1 MDFKTI
7 TNIEEAKSL
16 WNELSL
22 HNTID
27 DEWDFRYTFFKH
39 LTYVPHFLTGFSDG
53 KAVGVLPLQK
63 NTGVGLMPPYA
74 TSHKPFLEF
83 FGGDD
88 TDDNAIMVK
97 PGYEGHIPE
106 FLEKIREDV
115 ILAPLKN
122 PYEELGLKTQE
133 YTNKYFIDL
142 KGLTTYEDFIDR
154 TWSGDS
160 RGKFK
165 RGLKKLYRE
174 HTIEM
179 EYGNLEDLDLMAE
192 LNLQRFGESS
202 SFRFP
207 YRASILKDLSNIFP
221 SEVITVKVDGKKE
234 AVSFGLYYKDTYIA
248 INLGVN
254 SKINNLGKHLI
265 MHQIDKAIEHKC
277 LKFDAG
283 KGDFGW
289 KEQYKL
295 KKIPQY
301 QLSLHG

>member
-7 TNIEEAKSL
+7 TDVDEAKSL
-16 WNELSL
+16 WNQLSP

-39 LTYVPHFLTGFSDG
+39 LPYVPHFLAGFSEG
-53 KAVGVLPLQK
+53 KPVGVLPLQK

-97 PGYEGHIPE
+97 PGYEGNIPE
-106 FLEKIREDV
+106 FLEKIRENV

-122 PYEELGLKTQE
+122 PYEELGLKTSE

-142 KGLTTYEDFIDR
+142 NGLSTHEDFIDK

-165 RGLKKLYRE
+165 RGLRKLYKE

-179 EYGNLEDLDLMAE
+179 EYGNLNDLNLMAE

-207 YRASILKDLSNIFP
+207 YRTEIFKELAQIYTP
-221 SEVITVKVDGKKE
+221 EIISVKVNGKKE
-234 AVSFGLYYKDTYIA
+234 AVSFGLYFKNAYLAMNI
-248 INLGVN
+248 GVN
-254 SKINNLGKHLI
+254 QQINNLGKHLI
-265 MHQIDKAIEHKC
+265 MHQIDRAITHGSTIY
-277 LKFDAG
+277 DAG
-283 KGDFGW
+283 KGDSGW
-289 KEQYKL
+289 KEIYKL
-295 KKIPQY
+295 EKIPQY
-301 QLSLHG
+301 QLQLTN